1 MERLTSNKKVSDMSM
16 FELAHNSCYYKDGVA
31 RYRDFEND
39 IDARDLARELAWSL
53 ADIELSRNN
62 ECFDEEIIENL
73 QYDIT
78 KEPIGLI
85 ALFYRNL
92 WAMAD
97 LRERLKEYEGSEE
110 QGRLIKLPC
119 KVGDTVY
126 VVTSP
131 FNVFDGIEYDE
142 NMKDEVYES
151 YVSSITFY
159 ECGEQYRIYA
169 KATNHFIGAYF
180 RECDFGK
187 TVFLTK
193 SEAEAKLKELRGN
206 ND

>member
-1 MERLTSNKKVSDMSM
+1 MERLTESNPSWIDD
-16 FELAHNSCYYKDGVA
+16 ELWERACEPDC
-31 RYRDFEND
+31 EE
-39 IDARDLARELAWSL
+39 IDAVYRKLKDYEDL
-53 ADIELSRNN
+53 
-62 ECFDEEIIENL
+62 
-73 QYDIT
+73 
-78 KEPIGLI
+78 
-85 ALFYRNL
+85 
-92 WAMAD
+92 
-97 LRERLKEYEGSEE
+97 EE

-131 FNVFDGIEYDE
+131 FNVFDDIEYDE

-193 SEAEAKLKELRGN
+193 SAAEAKLKELIGEEN
-206 ND
+206 ESSN